1 MNHKNTTLAIAT
13 IVAAVALTAAA
24 FAVPQQALAGGHN
37 HNSNSVDVSQNISQL
52 NADVACSNS
61 TCLNDASNSA
71 HIHR

>member
-13 IVAAVALTAAA
+13 IVAKVSMTAAA
-24 FAVPQQALAGGHN
+24 FAIPQQALAGGHN
-37 HNSNSVDVSQNISQL
+37 HSSNSVDVSQNVSQL
-52 NADVACSNS
+52 NVCGNS